1 MKRVNKKKQ
10 EAVKIYEAGVL
21 TSNSIDLPHP
31 KLPKKAVPTSPKE
44 RWNGKPACPAGRPEA
59 EPSGNF

>member
-21 TSNSIDLPHP
+21 TSNSIDVLQ
-31 KLPKKAVPTSPKE
+31 
-44 RWNGKPACPAGRPEA
+44 
-59 EPSGNF
+59 